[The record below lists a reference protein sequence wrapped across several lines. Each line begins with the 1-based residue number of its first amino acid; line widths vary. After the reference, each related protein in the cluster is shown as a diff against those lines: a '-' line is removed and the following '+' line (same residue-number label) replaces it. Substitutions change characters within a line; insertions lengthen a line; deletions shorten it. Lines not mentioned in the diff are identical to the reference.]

1 MGLEREVE
9 ALRERNRSLKPCSQR
24 ASPLSHRFFEIN
36 QKVYRDVRQYLQ
48 EKEAVLAKQVGVGGC
63 RRSGWRLRKAR

>member
-1 MGLEREVE
+1 V
-9 ALRERNRSLKPCSQR
+9 SQR

-48 EKEAVLAKQVGVGGC
+48 EKEALLARQV
-63 RRSGWRLRKAR
+63 